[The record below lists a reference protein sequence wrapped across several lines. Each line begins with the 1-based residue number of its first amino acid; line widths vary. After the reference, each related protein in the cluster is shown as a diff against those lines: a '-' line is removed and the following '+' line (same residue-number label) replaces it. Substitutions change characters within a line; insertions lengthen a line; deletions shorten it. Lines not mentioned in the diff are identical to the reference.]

1 MFKNPKTLA
10 LAMILTWGLMIPAT
24 SSQASET
31 DALSDLLNKVDDL
44 VCTAPKKINEFYN
57 QKLVIMSD
65 DKRILLENRV
75 SDYEMMIAELEEME
89 CKFKR
94 TVLAG
99 NVGEKVAYLLVDEL
113 ISVSSRASI
122 DERQHSVCTYGFVK
136 ENNRWKITHEHCSSL
151 PDYSIAPGDD
161 ALYYFHN
168 PVY

>member
-75 SDYEMMIAELEEME
+75 SDYEMMIGELEEIR

-99 NVGEKVAYLLVDEL
+99 NVGDKVAYLLVDEL
-113 ISVSSRASI
+113 ISVSSRAST

-136 ENNRWKITHEHCSSL
+136 ENNSWKITHEHCSSL